1 MHNILITLCSS
12 SDLICMYGD
21 THDDL
26 TILGSTVC
34 CGSEY
39 AAVLRTDLASDLIHG
54 TYVCKIEVPF

>member
-1 MHNILITLCSS
+1 
-12 SDLICMYGD
+12 MYGD